1 MSRRVGNDRH
11 QILGFGYN
19 RLREGI
25 PGIHGETGAVMSM
38 GRLSG
43 GYRDVVAT
51 SSLSPCPF
59 CQCCLA
65 LHMGIRQIRIL
76 DAVNYRPDFGGYA
89 KVGLTPVVSNH
100 AGIIRTFGKWVRDPK
115 NATIWDRDIGVWKRR
130 HPPPFDLRGPRGR
143 SRLRDLLALA
153 HRKAIEGLDAGEAPI
168 GAVILD
174 SAGEVIGCGHP
185 RIATDNDPSAV
196 AAMVAWRAC
205 GGRDHWK
212 DKTLLLTCGPD
223 HIAYSMFHVFG
234 FAQLVVASDR
244 VFSGQIN
251 AVRRLGVA
259 VQVMRD
265 VRCDRILR
273 EWMRST
279 GRKRADEYFGSR
291 FVARLQ

>member
-1 MSRRVGNDRH
+1 
-11 QILGFGYN
+11 
-19 RLREGI
+19 
-25 PGIHGETGAVMSM
+25 
-38 GRLSG
+38 
-43 GYRDVVAT
+43 
-51 SSLSPCPF
+51 
-59 CQCCLA
+59 
-65 LHMGIRQIRIL
+65 MGIREVRIL
-76 DAVNYRPDFGGYA
+76 DAVNYRPDFSGYA

-100 AGIIRTFGKWVRDPK
+100 SGIIRTFGKWVRDRN
-115 NATIWDRDIGVWKRR
+115 NATIWNRDIGVWRRR
-130 HPPPFDLRGPRGR
+130 HAPPVDLTSPRGR

-153 HRKAIEGLDAGEAPI
+153 RCKAIEGLDAGEAPI

-174 SAGEVIGCGHP
+174 AAGEVIGCGHP
-185 RIATDNDPSAV
+185 RIVTDNDPTAV
-196 AAMVAWRAC
+196 AAVVAWRAC
-205 GGRDHWK
+205 GARDHWK